1 MIYSGSLPVRSKLQL
16 LGLGKMGEQ
25 AVSLSEG
32 DTEVAY
38 VTSAHMSVSELS
50 HVAAREAEK
59 YIPQL
64 VNHVPH
70 SNWRALLPK
79 GRMGERIAGRI
90 CRLYHRTCPWTW
102 PRFCLWLLSL
112 ISGIHSVLL
121 QDTEQE
127 KCLSMAL
134 C

>member
-1 MIYSGSLPVRSKLQL
+1 
-16 LGLGKMGEQ
+16 MGEQ